1 MKPYLHNK
9 ICTLIFVVA
18 LLIIIREW
26 KQSRCPSSWGMKK
39 QTVIYLHIEVLL
51 SNKKEQTI
59 DEHISMDGCQSAS
72 LSVKEVRVKLKRLSS
87 MISYTQRVGRIERRN
102 WFLKSSVRELG
113 VMKTVLCLDLYGG
126 NMILKAKR
134 EEGGRG

>member
-1 MKPYLHNK
+1 
-9 ICTLIFVVA
+9 
-18 LLIIIREW
+18 
-26 KQSRCPSSWGMKK
+26 MKK
-39 QTVIYLHIEVLL
+39 QTVIYLHLEVLL